1 MKLFEIAHASRV
13 SQISVADAIATIK
26 RECSKSI
33 ECWNDTPLY
42 RGGDFDGL
50 TNGVGFGKSI
60 ASTPRKSANTANY
73 YTWWVDN
80 SEAWADYPKRSQSFI
95 GSSSRH
101 VSSGYGEVAFMIPF
115 DNAKIGVCP
124 RNDFWVSFRLPEMEN
139 LNTLNSF
146 CTRAIR
152 ILKGDPSYEVRSY
165 AEMKKIF
172 DATFD
177 DLVDAAQE
185 QINVDLTGLSAE
197 DASYRKKLAFRAKN
211 FLETLI
217 NDGDSWLSPD
227 ESLADMMDRLLA
239 PKNFKLMTGS
249 SYEVQSEREV
259 FIDGAC
265 IFLIPDNMSSADKFR
280 FYTEFQQYSNFANTF
295 KDHGR

>member
-1 MKLFEIAHASRV
+1 MKLFEIRHTTRV
-13 SQISVADAIATIK
+13 KPMALIDVISHMK
-26 RECSKSI
+26 RECKNSLQQM
-33 ECWNDTPLY
+33 NDIRPLW
-42 RGGDFDGL
+42 RGGSYKL
-50 TNGVGFGKSI
+50 PMGVGFGEST
-60 ASTPRKSANTANY
+60 ASTPRQSANTANY
-73 YTWWVDN
+73 YTMWIDN
-80 SEAWADYPKRSQSFI
+80 SPLWKEFPKRSQSFI
-95 GSSSRH
+95 GSSSEF
-101 VSSGYGEVAFMIPF
+101 VAEGYGDVALMIPF

-197 DASYRKKLAFRAKN
+197 DASYRKKLAFRATN

-249 SYEVQSEREV
+249 SYEVQPEREV

-280 FYTEFQQYSNFANTF
+280 FYTEFKQYSNFANTF